1 VNFWPAARSRPA
13 HGERRVRASRRA
25 LMLALCC
32 VMPTALA
39 ATACGAAGESNPR
52 DTAQAAPAA
61 SQPAASRQPAAPTP
75 PADLT
80 ALVLRRR
87 DLPRGFVSRPLTSRN
102 LPSELT
108 GCRRLQQL
116 TGHAIGRHEQ
126 VEFFRLPIGPWLDE
140 AVMVPAHGSAAEL
153 SAALAKAIA
162 GCAAVTVTEEGER
175 VRLSLAPGA
184 AIAAGQEAHA
194 FRAGGKFGGIP
205 LRMDIVLIRSGGVVM
220 LLTNTALAGT
230 IDSALTTTVARAAA
244 ARAAHN

>member
-1 VNFWPAARSRPA
+1 
-13 HGERRVRASRRA
+13 
-25 LMLALCC
+25 

-39 ATACGAAGESNPR
+39 VTACGAAGESNPH

-61 SQPAASRQPAAPTP
+61 SQQPATPPAP

-102 LPSELT
+102 LPSQLT
-108 GCRRLQQL
+108 GCRRLQLL

-162 GCAAVTVTEEGER
+162 GCAAVTVTEEGVR

-184 AIAAGQEAHA
+184 AIAAGQETHA
-194 FRAGGKFGGIP
+194 FRARGKFGGLP
-205 LRMDIVLIRSGGVVM
+205 LRMDIVLIRSGGVVV

-230 IDSALTTTVARAAA
+230 IDSALTATVARAAA
-244 ARAAHN
+244 RAAHH